1 MTYSCLNKDQIKY
14 MFIKY
19 STKIKG
25 SKISNKDFKSFVGF
39 FLSKVAQEFFL
50 LKSDSLNWITLQ
62 NPWKTIDCNEVLSI
76 HRNYSYYKLWSS
88 TENSISMH
96 S

>member
-1 MTYSCLNKDQIKY
+1 

-39 FLSKVAQEFFL
+39 FLSKVAQEFFFSKKWQFEL
-50 LKSDSLNWITLQ
+50 D
-62 NPWKTIDCNEVLSI
+62 
-76 HRNYSYYKLWSS
+76 
-88 TENSISMH
+88 H
-96 S
+96 SAEPMEDYWL